1 MQPIVYDKFDTEYK
15 GYGLAILENAKDVR
29 VYEKLNVEHTL
40 ELVLP
45 RDDPKW
51 GYIETDNFIKVDGH
65 LYIIRTTEERR
76 DGAGK
81 LLSNIQCEHIFT
93 ELLDEYIQY
102 EELINVTA
110 QFALDRFLNGT
121 RFSADATRLTG
132 NRDLEVEDSTPIAAI
147 NLMLE
152 EWKAE
157 VRCDGI
163 PGQDGKFRVT
173 LLPERGE
180 DRGIQIRYKKNL
192 KSIKKTVD
200 SRGVVTRLYVYG
212 KDGLGIEGASQNT
225 SGLSYLDSQYINNYP
240 RPKKGIITF
249 NDIEDP
255 DELYKAG
262 QEHLKTVEVPKV
274 TCEVDLIDLQAVA
287 EYGESE
293 AVELGDTVRVIDE
306 GLGIDVFAR
315 VVEYERY
322 PYEPWRSK
330 IVLSNFRPGLSD
342 FLSELNDAKDTIQKV
357 TTSKGNVNASF
368 LEGII
373 NTLKTRIT
381 GSMSMANAQVMEDKG
396 ILFENTD
403 VNSPDYGALYIGP
416 GIFAIADRK
425 NGNEWDWRTFG
436 TGAGFTADV
445 INAGVLN
452 AALVK
457 ILASNAVY
465 LDGTGLHVIDSQG
478 NERVRLGEYQTGK
491 FGMKITDGEIYG
503 TKFQTGSENATT
515 YVVIEPTGKIK
526 CVRNGI
532 RILEFDANAAEG
544 RVSVYD
550 SAGNMTARF
559 TAVYGTSGG
568 NMAAVYAD
576 STRTNGLYLSGG
588 ASSISL
594 RGSGGITVDLG
605 SASNEFYVNGNIY
618 ATGQLRAGGSKPAI
632 IETES
637 FGRRFV
643 YAIEAPE
650 VRLRDEQLAKLENG
664 VCRIDIDPIF
674 LECIEPHSEETPWL
688 IHLTAY
694 DELSLRV
701 AEVGDSYF
709 VVYEKEGKSG
719 TFAWSLSAIRKGY
732 AGVRINEYVQNQT
745 P

>member
-1 MQPIVYDKFDTEYK
+1 MQPIVYDKFDTKYE

-29 VYEKLNVEHTL
+29 VYEKLNEEHTL
-40 ELVLP
+40 EFVLP
-45 RDDPKW
+45 RNDPKW
-51 GYIETDNFIKVDGH
+51 EYIQIENFVKVDGH

-81 LLSNIQCEHIFT
+81 LLSNVQCEHIFT

-132 NRDLEVEDSTPIAAI
+132 NRDLEVEDGTPITAI
-147 NLMLE
+147 NLMLK
-152 EWKAE
+152 EWNAE
-157 VRCDGI
+157 VMCAGL

-180 DRGIQIRYKKNL
+180 NRGIQIRYRKNL

-225 SGLSYLDSQYINNYP
+225 AKLSYLDSQYIGNYP
-240 RPKKGIITF
+240 RPKKGSITF

-274 TCEVDLIDLQAVA
+274 TYEVDLIDLQAVA
-287 EYGESE
+287 EYGDTE
-293 AVELGDTVRVIDE
+293 AIELGDTVRVIDE
-306 GLGIDVFAR
+306 ELGIDVFAR
-315 VVEYERY
+315 VVEYEKY

-330 IVLSNFRPGLSD
+330 VVLANFRPGLSD

-381 GSMSMANAQVMEDKG
+381 GSMAMANAQVMEDKG

-436 TGAGFTADV
+436 TGSGFTADV
-445 INAGVLN
+445 INAGILN

-465 LDGTGLHVIDSQG
+465 LDGTGMHVIDSNN
-478 NERVRLGEYQTGK
+478 NERVRIGEYKPGK
-491 FGMKITDGEIYG
+491 FGIKVTDGEMYS
-503 TKFQTGSENATT
+503 TRFQTNVEGADT
-515 YVVIEPTGKIK
+515 YVALEPPATLVCYKNGKKIIQIDASHSEPRIEIYNKYGQRLGTLGTYGVNDIEYI
-526 CVRNGI
+526 GI
-532 RILEFDANAAEG
+532 FAPRE
-544 RVSVYD
+544 
-550 SAGNMTARF
+550 
-559 TAVYGTSGG
+559 
-568 NMAAVYAD
+568 
-576 STRTNGLYLSGG
+576 
-588 ASSISL
+588 
-594 RGSGGITVDLG
+594 SGGITLSTGDNLVIVPSKG
-605 SASNEFYVNGNIY
+605 SMKIETSGELYVKGDIY
-618 ATGQLRAGGSKPAI
+618 ATGSIRAGGGI
-632 IETES
+632 
-637 FGRRFV
+637 FG
-643 YAIEAPE
+643 
-650 VRLRDEQLAKLENG
+650 
-664 VCRIDIDPIF
+664 
-674 LECIEPHSEETPWL
+674 
-688 IHLTAY
+688 
-694 DELSLRV
+694 
-701 AEVGDSYF
+701 
-709 VVYEKEGKSG
+709 
-719 TFAWSLSAIRKGY
+719 
-732 AGVRINEYVQNQT
+732 
-745 P
+745 

>member
-29 VYEKLNVEHTL
+29 VYEKLNGEHTL

-51 GYIETDNFIKVDGH
+51 EYIETDNFIKVDGH

-110 QFALDRFLNGT
+110 QFALDQFLKDT
-121 RFSADATRLTG
+121 RFSPDATRLTG
-132 NRDLEVEDSTPIAAI
+132 NRDLEIEDGTPITAI

-157 VRCDGI
+157 VRCDGM

-225 SGLSYLDSQYINNYP
+225 SGLSYLDSQYIGNYP
-240 RPKKGIITF
+240 RPKKGSITF

-255 DELYKAG
+255 DELYNAG

-274 TCEVDLIDLQAVA
+274 TYEVDLIDLQAVA
-287 EYGESE
+287 EYGDTE
-293 AVELGDTVRVIDE
+293 AIELGDTVRVIDE
-306 GLGIDVFAR
+306 ELGIDVFAR
-315 VVEYERY
+315 VVEYEKY

-330 IVLSNFRPGLSD
+330 IVLANFRPGLSD
-342 FLSELNDAKDTIQKV
+342 FLSELNDAKETVQKITNSRGKV
-357 TTSKGNVNASF
+357 EASF
-368 LEGII
+368 LEGVI

-381 GSMSMANAQVMEDKG
+381 GSVAMANAQVMEDKG

-425 NGNEWDWRTFG
+425 NGDKWDWRTFG

-445 INAGVLN
+445 INAGILN

-465 LDGTGLHVIDSQG
+465 LDGTGMHVIDSNN
-478 NERVRLGEYQTGK
+478 NERVRIGEYRSGK
-491 FGMKITDGEIYG
+491 FGIKVTDGEMYS
-503 TKFQTGSENATT
+503 TRFQTNVEGADT
-515 YVVIEPTGKIK
+515 YVALEPPATLVCYKNGKKIIQIDASHSEPRIEIYNKYGQRLGTLGTYG
-526 CVRNGI
+526 VNGI
-532 RILEFDANAAEG
+532 ECIGIFAPRE
-544 RVSVYD
+544 
-550 SAGNMTARF
+550 
-559 TAVYGTSGG
+559 
-568 NMAAVYAD
+568 
-576 STRTNGLYLSGG
+576 
-588 ASSISL
+588 
-594 RGSGGITVDLG
+594 SGGITLSTGDNLVIVPSRG
-605 SASNEFYVNGNIY
+605 SMKIETSGELYVKGDIY
-618 ATGQLRAGGSKPAI
+618 ATGSIRAGGGI
-632 IETES
+632 
-637 FGRRFV
+637 FG
-643 YAIEAPE
+643 
-650 VRLRDEQLAKLENG
+650 
-664 VCRIDIDPIF
+664 
-674 LECIEPHSEETPWL
+674 
-688 IHLTAY
+688 
-694 DELSLRV
+694 
-701 AEVGDSYF
+701 
-709 VVYEKEGKSG
+709 
-719 TFAWSLSAIRKGY
+719 
-732 AGVRINEYVQNQT
+732 
-745 P
+745 